1 MLSGFRS
8 QHLHVQLQERRAEW
22 QGNDNQNLRG
32 SSAGGRG
39 ARLQHSSNAG
49 RISSQQQ
56 ERQDHTSCLQ
66 ALAHLDPN
74 GALVQDAV
82 QVGCRVDAH
91 VWCLA
96 TGAYQALGAQRPMEN
111 PQQASAI
118 RKHVPFSMCGAMQS
132 CSRCAPLM
140 AMITSPSTSLQCR
153 AGGGQRWHRH
163 AQCWLPLLDQHA
175 LGPVAAA

>member
-66 ALAHLDPN
+66 AVAHLVPN

-82 QVGCRVDAH
+82 QVGCRVDA
-91 VWCLA
+91 LA
-96 TGAYQALGAQRPMEN
+96 C
-111 PQQASAI
+111 
-118 RKHVPFSMCGAMQS
+118 MCGALQQGPIRPWEHNAPWRIHS
-132 CSRCAPLM
+132 RLLQYASTCPSACAAPCSPA
-140 AMITSPSTSLQCR
+140 
-153 AGGGQRWHRH
+153 
-163 AQCWLPLLDQHA
+163 
-175 LGPVAAA
+175 PVAHR